1 MSQGTNRREFLAQGG
16 AFAAGGLWLAGSGA
30 KALGYAANEKL
41 NVAVI
46 GVGGRGNSDMMD
58 RGLATD
64 TAPDFQRLAANA
76 LSAKGARCG
85 MLVHEQRRPPQCSRA
100 VELPELSQ
108 RLRVG

>member
-46 GVGGRGNSDMMD
+46 GVRPMLSRSHCTNDPV
-58 RGLATD
+58 
-64 TAPDFQRLAANA
+64 TAIDPSNA
-76 LSAKGARCG
+76 
-85 MLVHEQRRPPQCSRA
+85 
-100 VELPELSQ
+100 
-108 RLRVG
+108 